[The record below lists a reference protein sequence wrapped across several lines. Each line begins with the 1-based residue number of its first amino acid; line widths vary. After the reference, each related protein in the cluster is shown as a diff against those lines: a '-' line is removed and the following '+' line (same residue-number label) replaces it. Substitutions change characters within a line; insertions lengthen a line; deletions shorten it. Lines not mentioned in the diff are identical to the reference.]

1 MATTESYD
9 VILVGGGPSTRILN
23 KYLHKLQPGIRTVVI
38 RDEERIVNHCGTPY
52 IVEGVIP
59 WEKGLIK
66 EELVTRFDTEIVVD
80 PLVGGDPQAHE
91 IELASGRRLRYGKL
105 VLATGTDQVLPP
117 IPGVELDGVL
127 KVRRT
132 EDVQRTLATLGEVR
146 HVTVLGGGYIG
157 LEFAVAL
164 RKLGKE
170 VLLVELLD
178 HVMGG
183 RVDAAMA
190 TAVEDELRG
199 MGIEVVTGTA
209 AERLEGDD
217 GRVGRVV
224 LAGGRVVETD
234 AVLSAVGVR
243 PLIDYAPG
251 LGLETRR
258 EGIVVDEYFRTSQ
271 PDIFAMGDCAISRC
285 AVTGRII
292 PGKLGSNAGQMA
304 RTLALNLA
312 GLVRRPYQGVVNAA
326 VTRVGE
332 LAYGGVGLSEVDAQR
347 IGMEVLVSR
356 NTSTDRY
363 DNMPGVGPVEV
374 KIVFR
379 AEDRTVVG
387 GELLGRFNPAGFV
400 EALAQLI
407 ERRATLADIVTMPYS
422 SHPELTPKTS
432 KPFWVW
438 ATEPLLLRLGAQA
451 VSPQK
456 EEAR

>member
-1 MATTESYD
+1 MSGTEHYD

-38 RDEERIVNHCGTPY
+38 RDEDRIVNHCGTPY
-52 IVEGVIP
+52 IVEGTIP
-59 WEKGLIK
+59 WEKGLIR

-80 PLVGGDPQAHE
+80 PVVGGDTAARTV
-91 IELASGRRLRYGKL
+91 ELASGRRLAYDRL
-105 VLATGTDQVLPP
+105 VLATGSDQVLPP

-132 EDVQRTLATLGEVR
+132 DDVRRAMARLADVE

-164 RKLGKE
+164 RRLGKQ

-183 RVDAAMA
+183 RIDPAMA
-190 TAVEDELRG
+190 ATVEDELRE
-199 MGIEVVTGTA
+199 MGVAVRTGVA
-209 AERLEGDD
+209 AERLEGED
-217 GRVGRVV
+217 GRVRRVV
-224 LAGGRVVETD
+224 LADGAVVATD

-243 PLIDYAPG
+243 PLTAAAEA
-251 LGLETRR
+251 LGLKVRP
-258 EGIVVDEYFRTSQ
+258 EGIEVDAFFRTSA
-271 PDIFAMGDCAISRC
+271 PDVYAIGDCAATRC
-285 AVTGRII
+285 LVTGRFV

-304 RTLALNLA
+304 RVLALNLA
-312 GLVRRPYQGVVNAA
+312 GLDQRPYPGVVNAA

-332 LAYGGVGLSEVDAQR
+332 LAYGGAGLTEADADRAGIPVVVG
-347 IGMEVLVSR
+347 R

-363 DNMPGVGPVEV
+363 ENMPGHTPVEA
-374 KIVFR
+374 KIVYR
-379 AEDRTVVG
+379 ADDLVVIG

-400 EALAQLI
+400 ETLAQLI
-407 ERRATLADIVTMPYS
+407 ERRATLHDVIAMAYS

-438 ATEPLLLRLGAQA
+438 ASEPLLFRLAGQRRLQ
-451 VSPQK
+451 P
-456 EEAR
+456 EETA